1 MYYNNGNQ
9 ISFTEEEQQK
19 LAKKM
24 AVHHMERVDNAMW
37 GDFVKNRDE
46 YNRAEAFS
54 RMETMRGRIL
64 VTDKRGFLHCVLDTD
79 ITEVYHITPHELHRA
94 ERRYLI
100 AFGCCAEP
108 LEITDAEFAVKGT
121 LIDKITRHTKMEVK
135 LLVSKN
141 HTAELLRQV
150 ILKNVREIPVRFYF
164 GWVKVRG
171 EWVFNLDRDTTHS
184 YRNADLEE
192 MLAGKPALPVKTVTE
207 ELMAGKQMAH
217 LFGTITNPE
226 IRTVVCLW
234 FHTAVLNTLVKNYGY
249 RIQMGLCFFSDDA
262 GVLRRLEAILGCY
275 GDKTIELSASKQ
287 AVSDQLRER
296 KDQACLLRDRMVA
309 KGNDDLILE
318 VINTGMIPIDKK
330 REIAETEL
338 HGLITLLSNSVTK
351 LNQSQHIAIVGV
363 ADTDFEKI
371 PDAEMQ
377 NLKKYVNDYLR
388 GFCGYVGRNLANL
401 EKHLAGGMDRAH
413 EHGENLSQE
422 AMVLLGVL
430 LGVSDMVR
438 DYVAQLAPNEELRG
452 AMECAM
458 CHGRIDTLVQALESS
473 SEMGCNCD
481 DLVDCFQGVVAAM
494 ICQDRFDSRQIRD
507 NMLREGCA
515 KGKVGIT
522 YSDESYIC
530 FTREAF
536 RAVCEACGVSVPVM
550 GKALREAG
558 FLKGTAVNAETYLT
572 RVTIWDAFG
581 MPKVKRVFKFDRA
594 DLNQ

>member
-54 RMETMRGRIL
+54 QMETMRGRLL

-79 ITEVYHITPHELHRA
+79 ITEVYHITPHGLHRA
-94 ERRYLI
+94 EGRYLI

-150 ILKNVREIPVRFYF
+150 ILKNVREITVRFHF
-164 GWVKVRG
+164 GWGKAKGR
-171 EWVFNLDRDTTHS
+171 WVFNLDRDTTHS
-184 YRNADLEE
+184 YRNANLEE

-207 ELMAGKQMAH
+207 ELVAGKQMAH

-226 IRTVVCLW
+226 IRTAVSLW
-234 FHTAVLNTLVKNYGY
+234 LHTAVLNTLVKSYGY

-287 AVSDQLRER
+287 AVSDQLCER

-401 EKHLAGGMDRAH
+401 EKHLACGMDRAL

-430 LGVSDMVR
+430 LGVSEMVH
-438 DYVAQLAPNEELRG
+438 DYVAQLAPNEELRE